1 MWDAIAVWDVDQITG
16 WIRDGKTPAMYRQEH
31 PGFDTL
37 VLMTFTGGRTD
48 RWHRANDYVHRY
60 PNGTL
65 FYDFTNFT
73 AALDW
78 CVAGG
83 FKLEVVL
90 GNTPH
95 ALARPN
101 ETSIYGAFEALTG
114 PPANYTEYRWY
125 VQNITRVLVD
135 RYGVTT
141 ASSWEYRLYTEPDG
155 HGDDGTYG
163 WWSGGEE
170 GYVRLWNETF
180 SILKAALPAA
190 RLVLGNMIDVTEPA
204 FAGYV
209 ISRIN
214 AINATL
220 LPDVVSFSYY
230 NDLVNPPKAQ
240 DLVHKF
246 DGLERYLDGLGT
258 GKQFALSVEE
268 GFIIN
273 DENGNYLGGDGTEI
287 GAAWMAWMIR
297 SCHDAAGN
305 VTRFTH
311 WGTNMD
317 EYLLPSGYVQLMA
330 ARMAGEQ
337 RIEVA
342 MDYRNPLLQPD
353 HMLVDGIASK
363 NTGGT
368 HFAAIL
374 YQFLPSRDMRRTATV
389 DARLAGLPTGT
400 YNVTTCT
407 VDKDHH
413 NFFTKWLADTA
424 AFPVVSGASRYNRD
438 PSVLDIPGGCWIYW
452 WNWRHDPVNVALNT
466 KRLTASSV
474 ATVVVTGT
482 GPVAVPIT
490 LESSSVVLVECTRI
504 A

>member
-1 MWDAIAVWDVDQITG
+1 MARFRKLGKAWATGALLLALLAGTLTTLAYFQQIRPAIAATIDFGTNTGRTIEPVWDAIAVWDVDQITG
-16 WIRDGKTPAMYRQEH
+16 WIRDGKTPADYRQEH
-31 PGFDTL
+31 PGYDTL

-60 PNGTL
+60 PNGSL
-65 FYDFTNFT
+65 YYDFTNFT

-95 ALARPN
+95 ALGRPN
-101 ETSIYGAFEALTG
+101 ETAIYGAFEALTG

-125 VQNITRVLVD
+125 MQNLTRVLVD
-135 RYGVTT
+135 RYGAAT
-141 ASSWEYRLYTEPDG
+141 SGSWEYRLYTEPDG

-163 WWSGGEE
+163 WWSGGDE

-180 SILKAALPAA
+180 SILKARLPAA
-190 RLVLGNMIDVTEPA
+190 RLVLGNIIKVSEPA

-209 ISRIN
+209 LSRIN
-214 AINATL
+214 VINASL

-230 NDLVNPPKAQ
+230 NDLIDPPEPQ
-240 DLVHKF
+240 DLVEKF
-246 DGLERYLDGLGT
+246 DCLALFLAGLGI
-258 GKQFALSVEE
+258 GKEFDLSVEE

-273 DENGNYLGGDGTEI
+273 DENGNYLGGDGTEL

-317 EYLLPSGYVQLMA
+317 EYLCPSGYVQLMA

-337 RIEVA
+337 LVDVA
-342 MDYRNPLLQPD
+342 MDYRNPLIQPGLK
-353 HMLVDGIASK
+353 LVDGIASK
-363 NTGGT
+363 NASGT
-368 HFAAIL
+368 HFAAMF
-374 YQFLPSRDMRRTATV
+374 YQFLPWRDMRRTATV
-389 DARLAGLPTGT
+389 DGGLPRGER
-400 YNVTTCT
+400 
-407 VDKDHH
+407 
-413 NFFTKWLADTA
+413 WLAVQPRPQRA
-424 AFPVVSGASRYNRD
+424 
-438 PSVLDIPGGCWIYW
+438 
-452 WNWRHDPVNVALNT
+452 RHP
-466 KRLTASSV
+466 RR
-474 ATVVVTGT
+474 
-482 GPVAVPIT
+482 AVGF
-490 LESSSVVLVECTRI
+490 LVELAARPGKHGNQRE
-504 A
+504 AARHQ